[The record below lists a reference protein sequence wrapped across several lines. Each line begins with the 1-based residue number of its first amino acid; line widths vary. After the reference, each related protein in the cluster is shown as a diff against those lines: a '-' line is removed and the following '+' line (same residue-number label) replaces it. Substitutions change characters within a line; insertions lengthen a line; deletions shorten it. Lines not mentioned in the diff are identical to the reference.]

1 MYNPEY
7 DDRGKIFTKVISK
20 VPVRVIIQT
29 SMQLIR
35 GNIHVK
41 PEERLSDELNLEEE
55 FLPVTNAVIYNLE
68 GQILYEANFIS
79 INRTQIIWVLP
90 STEPLESLPK

>member
-55 FLPVTNAVIYNLE
+55 FLPVTNAVIYSLE